1 MRSRIYKLRAY
12 KFLYVQKEEV
22 SGLNFS
28 ELSIKRPVTMIML
41 TLAMIIFGF
50 VSLPRLAIDLMPELN
65 FPVAVVVTSVDG
77 GSPSEVEKLVTKP
90 IENAL
95 GTVSDLDSISSV
107 SIEGASQVILMFNWG
122 TDLDQATLNI
132 REKVDQVRGALPDS
146 AKAPRVLR
154 IDPNSQ
160 PIIQFAVTGD
170 QDINRLKEL
179 TEDLIQSRLERI
191 DGVAAASISGGQ
203 NRVVNIVVD
212 PAKLAAYGLSLDQ
225 LQQALSTSNLSGSAG
240 AVREGDEK
248 LNIRVQGEFANVDQ
262 IALTPINVG
271 GNSIRLSDVAEVQDT
286 REEITQLS
294 YVNGKP
300 SLGISITKASGGNTI
315 EVADGVKKELEKI
328 KKDLPD
334 NMQITTTLDTS
345 TYIKDSIYTTA
356 EHALLGGLVGVI
368 LLFFFLGSLQS
379 MLIAIIVL
387 PVSIIAT
394 FLLMYMTGQTIN
406 LISLSGLTLGLG
418 SLIDFAVVML
428 ENIFRQREQGKGMM
442 EAALVGSKEVGTA
455 VMASALAQ
463 ICVFLPI
470 ALTEGIASE
479 LFGPLALT
487 VVYSHIAALVFSIL
501 LVPMLSSRIL
511 KKVPNHANHEN
522 YRGINP
528 VTWFNIGFSKVEKG
542 YHRLLKW
549 ALGHRKTVMG
559 SAIIMMIGSLM
570 LIPMIGAE
578 FIPSMDQGQI
588 SVSIKM
594 PNGTVLAE
602 TEKVAKQVEDIVNTV
617 PEKDIISTSIGS
629 NGSPIASTLSSNQA
643 NITLMLVDVTKRTR
657 SSDDIVMDLQKQL
670 KPIAGPEIKVS
681 AAQGMSTG
689 SPIEMTVRGDDLDV
703 LKDISSIVKGEVESV
718 PGTSN
723 VTTSMEE
730 SRQEFEVK
738 VNAEKAGLYGL
749 STGQILSSV
758 RTSFQGQTVTKYRT
772 GDDEI
777 DIKLKLPENYQEDI
791 NYLNNLRISA
801 PGGAQIALSSVASIS
816 RVDVPLTI
824 NRSNLTREVKVT
836 SDLAGRDLNSVFN
849 DIQAKINKL
858 NLPDGYKVEFGGQ
871 SEDMAESFGSLGLAI
886 ILSVVLLYMV
896 MAAQFESLY
905 SPFIIMFSVPPT
917 ITGVLLGL
925 LVTGTTISVS
935 VFIGYILLIG
945 LVVNNAIV
953 LIDYVNQ
960 LRAKGWELHDAI
972 LHAGPIRLR
981 PILMTTLT
989 TILAIGPLAFSG
1001 GSGTETQAPM
1011 AVTVI
1016 FGLSFATLITL
1027 VLVPVVASWF
1037 DDMGKKSRMRKQKR
1051 KEKKAEKKA
1060 KKIAP
1065 ALES

>member
-1 MRSRIYKLRAY
+1 MNL
-12 KFLYVQKEEV
+12 
-22 SGLNFS
+22 S

-41 TLAMIIFGF
+41 TVAMLIFGF

-122 TDLDQATLNI
+122 TDLDQATLDM

-146 AKAPRVLR
+146 AHAPRVLR

-170 QDINRLKEL
+170 ADVNKLKDMA
-179 TEDLIQSRLERI
+179 EDLIQSRLERI
-191 DGVAAASISGGQ
+191 DGVASAAINGGQ
-203 NRVVNIVVD
+203 DRVIDVIVD
-212 PAKLAAYGLSLDQ
+212 PAKLSAYGLTLDQ
-225 LQQALSTSNLSGSAG
+225 IQQSLGSSNLSGSAG
-240 AVREGDEK
+240 AVREGDGK
-248 LNIRVQGEFANVDQ
+248 LNIRVQGEFANVEQ
-262 IALTPINVG
+262 IALTPISVG
-271 GNSIRLSDVAEVQDT
+271 SGGSIRLSDIAQVNDT
-286 REEITQLS
+286 TEDVTQLS

-315 EVADGVKKELEKI
+315 EVADAVIKEMEQI
-328 KKDLPD
+328 KKDLPE
-334 NMQITTTLDTS
+334 NIQVTTTMDTS

-356 EHALLGGLVGVI
+356 EHALLGGLVGII
-368 LLFFFLGSLQS
+368 LLFFFLGSFQS
-379 MLIAIIVL
+379 MIIAIIVL
-387 PVSIIAT
+387 PVSIVAT

-428 ENIFRQREQGKGMM
+428 ENIFRQREKGKGMM

-470 ALTEGIASE
+470 ALTEGIAAE

-487 VVYSHIAALVFSIL
+487 VVFSHIAALVFSIL

-511 KKVPNHANHEN
+511 KKVPEHTERKN
-522 YRGINP
+522 YKGINP
-528 VTWFNIGFSKVEKG
+528 VIWFNIGFHKVEKA
-542 YHRLLKW
+542 YAKLLGW
-549 ALGHRKTVMG
+549 ALGRRKTVIAA
-559 SAIIMMIGSLM
+559 AIIMMVGSLA
-570 LIPMIGAE
+570 LTPMIGAE
-578 FIPSMDQGQI
+578 FIPSMDQGQV

-594 PNGTVLAE
+594 PSGTVLAE
-602 TEKVAKQVEDIVNTV
+602 TEKVTKQVEEIVNQV
-617 PEKDIISTSIGS
+617 PEKDIVGVSIGS
-629 NGSPIASTLSSNQA
+629 NGSPLASTLSSNQA
-643 NITLMLVDVTKRTR
+643 TISLKLVDVTKRQR
-657 SSDDIVMDLQKQL
+657 SSDDIVIDLTKKL
-670 KPIAGPEIKVS
+670 KSIAGPEITVS
-681 AAQGMSTG
+681 AAEGMSTG
-689 SPIEMTVRGDDLDV
+689 SPIELTVRGDDLEV
-703 LKDISSIVKGEVESV
+703 LKDISGIVKGEVESV
-718 PGTSN
+718 QGTNN
-723 VTTSMEE
+723 VTTSLEE

-738 VNAEKAGLYGL
+738 VDAEKASLYGL
-749 STGQILSSV
+749 TTGQILSTV

-777 DIKLKLPENYQEDI
+777 DVKLQLPENYQEDI

-801 PGGAQIALSSVASIS
+801 PGGAQVALSSVATIS
-816 RVDVPLTI
+816 KVDVPLTI
-824 NRSNLTREVKVT
+824 NRSNMTREVKVT
-836 SDLAGRDLNSVFN
+836 ADLAGRDLNAVSK
-849 DIQAKINKL
+849 DIQAKVDKL
-858 NLPDGYKVEFGGQ
+858 NLPDGYKLEFGGQ
-871 SEDMAESFGSLGLAI
+871 SQDMAESFGSLALAI
-886 ILSVVLLYMV
+886 VLSVVLLYMV

-917 ITGVLLGL
+917 VTGVLLGL
-925 LVTGTTISVS
+925 LVTGTSISVS
-935 VFIGYILLIG
+935 VLIGYILLIG

-953 LIDYVNQ
+953 LIDYINQ
-960 LRAKGWELHDAI
+960 LRAQGWELRDAI

-989 TILAIGPLAFSG
+989 TILAIGPLAFAG

-1011 AVTVI
+1011 AITVI
-1016 FGLSFATLITL
+1016 FGLSFSTLITL
-1027 VLVPVVASWF
+1027 VLVPVVTSWF
-1037 DDMGKKSRMRKQKR
+1037 DDRGKKRREKR
-1051 KEKKAEKKA
+1051 ALKKA
-1060 KKIAP
+1060 KKEAKKNAKNAP
-1065 ALES
+1065 ALEV

>member
-1 MRSRIYKLRAY
+1 MNL
-12 KFLYVQKEEV
+12 
-22 SGLNFS
+22 S

-41 TLAMIIFGF
+41 TVAMLIFGF
-50 VSLPRLAIDLMPELN
+50 VSLPRLAIDLMPDLN

-107 SIEGASQVILMFNWG
+107 SVEGASQVILLFNWG
-122 TDLDQATLNI
+122 TDLDQATLDM

-146 AKAPRVLR
+146 AHAPRVLR

-170 QDINRLKEL
+170 QDVNKLKSMA
-179 TEDLIQSRLERI
+179 EDLIQSRLERI
-191 DGVAAASISGGQ
+191 DGVASASISGGQ
-203 NRVVNIVVD
+203 DRIIDVVVD
-212 PAKLAAYGLSLDQ
+212 PAKLAAYGLTLEQIQQSL
-225 LQQALSTSNLSGSAG
+225 SSSNLSGSAG
-240 AVREGDEK
+240 AVREGDGK
-248 LNIRVQGEFANVDQ
+248 LNIRVQGEFANVEQ
-262 IALTPINVG
+262 IALTPISLGLG
-271 GNSIRLSDVAEVQDT
+271 GSLRLSDIAQVKDTTEEVS
-286 REEITQLS
+286 QLS

-315 EVADGVKKELEKI
+315 EVADEVKKEMEKI

-334 NMQITTTLDTS
+334 NIQVTTTLDTS

-356 EHALLGGLVGVI
+356 EHALLGGLVGII
-368 LLFFFLGSLQS
+368 LLFFFLGSFQS
-379 MLIAIIVL
+379 MIIAIIVL
-387 PVSIIAT
+387 PVSIVAT

-428 ENIFRQREQGKGMM
+428 ENIFRQREKGKGMM
-442 EAALVGSKEVGTA
+442 EAALIGSKEVGTA

-487 VVYSHIAALVFSIL
+487 VVFSHIAALVFSLL

-511 KKVPNHANHEN
+511 KKVPDHGNRKD
-522 YRGINP
+522 YKGWNP
-528 VTWFNIGFSKVEKG
+528 VIWFNIGFHKVEKA
-542 YHRLLKW
+542 YAKLLGW
-549 ALGHRKTVMG
+549 SLGHRKTVMI
-559 SAIIMMIGSLM
+559 SAVVMMVGSLA
-570 LIPMIGAE
+570 LTPLIGAE
-578 FIPSMDQGQI
+578 FIPSMDQGQV

-602 TEKVAKQVEDIVNTV
+602 TEKVTKQVEDIVNQV
-617 PEKDIISTSIGS
+617 PEKDIVATSIGS
-629 NGSPIASTLSSNQA
+629 NGSPLASTLSSNQA
-643 NITLMLVDVTKRTR
+643 TITLMLVDVTERQR
-657 SSDDIVMDLQKQL
+657 SSDDVVMDLTEKL
-670 KPIAGPEIKVS
+670 KSIAGPEIKVS

-689 SPIEMTVRGDDLDV
+689 SPVELTVRGDDLDV
-703 LKDISSIVKGEVESV
+703 LKDISGIIKGEVENV
-718 PGTSN
+718 PGTNN
-723 VTTSMEE
+723 VTTSLEE

-738 VNAEKAGLYGL
+738 VDAEKASLYGL
-749 STGQILSSV
+749 TTGQILSSV

-777 DIKLKLPENYQEDI
+777 DIKLQLPENYQEDI

-801 PGGAQIALSSVASIS
+801 QGGAQVALSSVASIS
-816 RVDVPLTI
+816 KVDVPLTI
-824 NRSNLTREVKVT
+824 NRSNLTREVKIT
-836 SDLAGRDLNSVFN
+836 SDLAGRDLNSVSK
-849 DIQAKINKL
+849 DIQAKVDKL
-858 NLPDGYKVEFGGQ
+858 NLPDGYKLEFGGQ
-871 SEDMAESFGSLGLAI
+871 SQDMAESFGSLALAI
-886 ILSVVLLYMV
+886 VLSVVLLYMV

-917 ITGVLLGL
+917 VTGVLLGL
-925 LVTGTTISVS
+925 LVTGTPISVS
-935 VFIGYILLIG
+935 VLIGYILLIG

-960 LRAKGWELHDAI
+960 LRAQGWELRDAI

-1027 VLVPVVASWF
+1027 VLVPVVTSWF
-1037 DDMGKKSRMRKQKR
+1037 DDMGKKRRDRKAKR
-1051 KEKKAEKKA
+1051 KA
-1060 KKIAP
+1060 KKEAKKNAKNAP
-1065 ALES
+1065 ALEV

>member
-1 MRSRIYKLRAY
+1 MNL
-12 KFLYVQKEEV
+12 
-22 SGLNFS
+22 S

-41 TLAMIIFGF
+41 TVAMLIFGF
-50 VSLPRLAIDLMPELN
+50 VSLPRLAIDLMPDLN

-107 SIEGASQVILMFNWG
+107 SVEGASQVILLFNWG
-122 TDLDQATLNI
+122 TNLDQATLDM

-146 AKAPRVLR
+146 AHAPRVLR

-160 PIIQFAVTGD
+160 PILQFAVTGD
-170 QDINRLKEL
+170 QDVNKLKEMA
-179 TEDLIQSRLERI
+179 EDLIQSRLERI
-191 DGVAAASISGGQ
+191 DGVASASLSGGQ
-203 NRVVNIVVD
+203 DRIIDVIVD
-212 PAKLAAYGLSLDQ
+212 PAKLSAYGLTLDQ
-225 LQQALSTSNLSGSAG
+225 IQQALSSSNLSGSAG
-240 AVREGDEK
+240 SVREGDGK
-248 LNIRVQGEFANVDQ
+248 LNIRVQGEFANVEQ
-262 IALTPINVG
+262 IALTPVSVG
-271 GNSIRLSDVAEVQDT
+271 GGGSLRLSDIAQVNDTTEEV
-286 REEITQLS
+286 TQLS

-300 SLGISITKASGGNTI
+300 SLGIAITKASGGNTI
-315 EVADGVKKELEKI
+315 EVADEVKKEMEQI
-328 KKDLPD
+328 KADLPA
-334 NMQITTTLDTS
+334 NIQVTTTLDTS

-356 EHALLGGLVGVI
+356 EHALLGGLVGII
-368 LLFFFLGSLQS
+368 LLFFFLGSFQS
-379 MLIAIIVL
+379 MIIAIIVL
-387 PVSIIAT
+387 PVSIVAT
-394 FLLMYMTGQTIN
+394 FLLMYLTGQTIN

-428 ENIFRQREQGKGMM
+428 ENIFRQREKGKGMM

-470 ALTEGIASE
+470 ALTEGITSE

-487 VVYSHIAALVFSIL
+487 VVFSHIAALVFSLL

-511 KKVPNHANHEN
+511 KKVPDHGNRKD
-522 YRGINP
+522 YKGINP
-528 VTWFNIGFSKVEKG
+528 VIWFNIGFHKVEKG
-542 YHRLLKW
+542 YHKLLDW
-549 ALGHRKTVMG
+549 ALGHRKTV
-559 SAIIMMIGSLM
+559 IIAAVVMMVGSLA
-570 LIPMIGAE
+570 LTPMIGAE
-578 FIPSMDQGQI
+578 FIPSMDRGQI

-602 TEKVAKQVEDIVNTV
+602 TEKVAKQVEDIVIQV
-617 PEKDIISTSIGS
+617 PEKDIVATSIGS
-629 NGSPIASTLSSNQA
+629 NGSPIATTLSSNQA
-643 NITLMLVDVTKRTR
+643 TITLMLVDVLERQR
-657 SSDDIVMDLQKQL
+657 SSDDVVIDLQQKL
-670 KPIAGPEIKVS
+670 KSIPGPEITVS
-681 AAQGMSTG
+681 AVQGITTG
-689 SPIEMTVRGDDLDV
+689 SPIELTVRGDELDV
-703 LKDISSIVKGEVESV
+703 LKDISGIIKGEVESV

-738 VNAEKAGLYGL
+738 IDTEKASLYGL
-749 STGQILSSV
+749 TTGQILSSV
-758 RTSFQGQTVTKYRT
+758 RTSFLGQTVTKYRT

-777 DIKLKLPENYQEDI
+777 DIKLQLPENYQEDI

-801 PGGAQIALSSVASIS
+801 PGGAQVAISSVATIS
-816 RVDVPLTI
+816 KVEVPLTI
-824 NRSNLTREVKVT
+824 NRSNMTHEVKIT
-836 SDLAGRDLNSVFN
+836 SDLAGRDLNSVSK
-849 DIQAKINKL
+849 DIQAKIDKL
-858 NLPDGYKVEFGGQ
+858 YLPDGYKLEFGGQ
-871 SEDMAESFGSLGLAI
+871 TQDMAESFGSLALAI

-905 SPFIIMFSVPPT
+905 TPFIIMFSVPPT
-917 ITGVLLGL
+917 VTGVLLGL
-925 LVTGTTISVS
+925 LATGTPISVS

-953 LIDYVNQ
+953 LIDYINQ
-960 LRAKGWELHDAI
+960 LRAQGWELRDAI

-989 TILAIGPLAFSG
+989 TILAIGPLAFAG

-1011 AVTVI
+1011 AITVI

-1027 VLVPVVASWF
+1027 VLVPVVTSWF
-1037 DDMGKKSRMRKQKR
+1037 DDMGKKRREKRALRKAK
-1051 KEKKAEKKA
+1051 KEVKKKA
-1060 KKIAP
+1060 KNAP
-1065 ALES
+1065 ALEV

>member
-1 MRSRIYKLRAY
+1 MNL
-12 KFLYVQKEEV
+12 
-22 SGLNFS
+22 S

-41 TLAMIIFGF
+41 TVAMLIFGF
-50 VSLPRLAIDLMPELN
+50 VSLPRLAIDLMPDLN

-107 SIEGASQVILMFNWG
+107 SVEGASQVILMFNWG
-122 TDLDQATLNI
+122 TDLDQATLDM

-146 AKAPRVLR
+146 AHAPRVLR

-170 QDINRLKEL
+170 QDVNKLKSMA
-179 TEDLIQSRLERI
+179 EDLIQSRLERI
-191 DGVAAASISGGQ
+191 DGVASASISGGQ
-203 NRVVNIVVD
+203 DRIIDVVVD
-212 PAKLAAYGLSLDQ
+212 PAKLAAYGLTLDQ
-225 LQQALSTSNLSGSAG
+225 IQQSLSSSNLSGSAG
-240 AVREGDEK
+240 AVREGDGK
-248 LNIRVQGEFANVDQ
+248 LNIRVQGEFANVEQ
-262 IALTPINVG
+262 IALTPISLGLG
-271 GNSIRLSDVAEVQDT
+271 GSLRLSDIAQVKDTTEEVS
-286 REEITQLS
+286 QLS

-300 SLGISITKASGGNTI
+300 SLGISITKGSGGNTI
-315 EVADGVKKELEKI
+315 EVADEVKKEMEKI

-334 NMQITTTLDTS
+334 NIQITTTLDTS

-356 EHALLGGLVGVI
+356 EHALLGGLVGII
-368 LLFFFLGSLQS
+368 LLFFFLGSFQS
-379 MLIAIIVL
+379 MIIAIIVL
-387 PVSIIAT
+387 PVSIVAT

-428 ENIFRQREQGKGMM
+428 ENIFRQREKGKGMM
-442 EAALVGSKEVGTA
+442 EAALIGSKEVGTA

-487 VVYSHIAALVFSIL
+487 VVFSHIAALVFSLL

-511 KKVPNHANHEN
+511 KKVPEHGNRKD
-522 YRGINP
+522 YKGWNP
-528 VTWFNIGFSKVEKG
+528 VIWFNIGFHKVEKA
-542 YHRLLKW
+542 YAKLLGW
-549 ALGHRKTVMG
+549 SLGHRKTVMI
-559 SAIIMMIGSLM
+559 SAVVMMVGSLA
-570 LIPMIGAE
+570 LTPLIGAE
-578 FIPSMDQGQI
+578 FIPSMDQGQV

-602 TEKVAKQVEDIVNTV
+602 TEKVTKQVEDIVNQV
-617 PEKDIISTSIGS
+617 PEKDIVATSIGS
-629 NGSPIASTLSSNQA
+629 NGSPLASTLSSNQA
-643 NITLMLVDVTKRTR
+643 TITLMLVDVTERQR
-657 SSDDIVMDLQKQL
+657 SSDDVVMDLTEKL
-670 KPIAGPEIKVS
+670 KSIAGPEIKVS

-689 SPIEMTVRGDDLDV
+689 SPVELTVRGDDLDV
-703 LKDISSIVKGEVESV
+703 LKDISGIIKGEVESV
-718 PGTSN
+718 PGTNN
-723 VTTSMEE
+723 VTTSLEE

-738 VNAEKAGLYGL
+738 VDAEKASLYGL
-749 STGQILSSV
+749 TTGQILSSV

-777 DIKLKLPENYQEDI
+777 DIKLQLPKNYQEDI

-801 PGGAQIALSSVASIS
+801 QGGAQVALSSVASIS
-816 RVDVPLTI
+816 KVDVPLTI
-824 NRSNLTREVKVT
+824 NRSNMTREVKIT
-836 SDLAGRDLNSVFN
+836 SDLAGRDLNSVSK
-849 DIQAKINKL
+849 DIQAKVDKL
-858 NLPDGYKVEFGGQ
+858 NLPDGYKLEFGGQ
-871 SEDMAESFGSLGLAI
+871 SQDMAESFGSLALAI
-886 ILSVVLLYMV
+886 VLSVVLLYMV

-917 ITGVLLGL
+917 VTGVLLGL
-925 LVTGTTISVS
+925 LVTGTPISVS
-935 VFIGYILLIG
+935 VLIGYILLIG

-960 LRAKGWELHDAI
+960 LRAQGWELRDAI

-1027 VLVPVVASWF
+1027 VLVPVVTSWF
-1037 DDMGKKSRMRKQKR
+1037 DDMGKKRRDRKAKR
-1051 KEKKAEKKA
+1051 KA
-1060 KKIAP
+1060 KKEAKKNAKNAP
-1065 ALES
+1065 ALEV

>member
-1 MRSRIYKLRAY
+1 
-12 KFLYVQKEEV
+12 
-22 SGLNFS
+22 
-28 ELSIKRPVTMIML
+28 MIML
-41 TLAMIIFGF
+41 TVAMLIFGF
-50 VSLPRLAIDLMPELN
+50 VSLPRLAIDLMPDLN

-107 SIEGASQVILMFNWG
+107 SVEGASQVILMFNWG
-122 TDLDQATLNI
+122 TDLDQATLDM

-146 AKAPRVLR
+146 AHAPRVLR

-170 QDINRLKEL
+170 QDVNKLKSMA
-179 TEDLIQSRLERI
+179 EDLIQSRLERI
-191 DGVAAASISGGQ
+191 DGVASASISGGQ
-203 NRVVNIVVD
+203 DRIIDVVVD
-212 PAKLAAYGLSLDQ
+212 PAKLAAYGLTLDQ
-225 LQQALSTSNLSGSAG
+225 IQQSLSSSNLSGSAG
-240 AVREGDEK
+240 AVREGDGK
-248 LNIRVQGEFANVDQ
+248 LNIRVQGEFANVEQ
-262 IALTPINVG
+262 IALTPISLGLG
-271 GNSIRLSDVAEVQDT
+271 GSLRLSDIAQVKDTTEEVS
-286 REEITQLS
+286 QLS

-300 SLGISITKASGGNTI
+300 SLGISITKGSGGNTI
-315 EVADGVKKELEKI
+315 EVADEVKKEMEKI

-334 NMQITTTLDTS
+334 NIQITTTLDTS

-356 EHALLGGLVGVI
+356 EHALLGGLVGII
-368 LLFFFLGSLQS
+368 LLFFFLGSFQS
-379 MLIAIIVL
+379 MIIAIIVL
-387 PVSIIAT
+387 PVSIVAT

-428 ENIFRQREQGKGMM
+428 ENIFRQREKGKGMM
-442 EAALVGSKEVGTA
+442 EAALIGSKEVGTA

-487 VVYSHIAALVFSIL
+487 VVFSHIAALVFSLL

-511 KKVPNHANHEN
+511 KKVPEHGNRKD
-522 YRGINP
+522 YKGWNP
-528 VTWFNIGFSKVEKG
+528 VIWFNIGFHKVEKA
-542 YHRLLKW
+542 YAKLLGW
-549 ALGHRKTVMG
+549 SLGHRKTVMI
-559 SAIIMMIGSLM
+559 SAVVMMVGSLA
-570 LIPMIGAE
+570 LTPLIGAE
-578 FIPSMDQGQI
+578 FIPSMDQGQV

-602 TEKVAKQVEDIVNTV
+602 TEKVTKQVEDIVNQV
-617 PEKDIISTSIGS
+617 PEKDIVATSIGS
-629 NGSPIASTLSSNQA
+629 NGSPLASTLSSNQA
-643 NITLMLVDVTKRTR
+643 TITLMLVDVTERQR
-657 SSDDIVMDLQKQL
+657 SSDDVVMDLTEKL
-670 KPIAGPEIKVS
+670 KSIAGPEIKVS

-689 SPIEMTVRGDDLDV
+689 SPVELTVRGDDLDV
-703 LKDISSIVKGEVESV
+703 LKDISGIIKGEVESV
-718 PGTSN
+718 PGTNN
-723 VTTSMEE
+723 VTTSLEE

-738 VNAEKAGLYGL
+738 VDAEKASLYGL
-749 STGQILSSV
+749 TTGQILSSV

-777 DIKLKLPENYQEDI
+777 DIKLQLPKNYQEDI

-801 PGGAQIALSSVASIS
+801 QGGAQVALSSVASIS
-816 RVDVPLTI
+816 KVDVPLTI
-824 NRSNLTREVKVT
+824 NRSNMTREVKIT
-836 SDLAGRDLNSVFN
+836 SDLAGRDLNSVSK
-849 DIQAKINKL
+849 DIQAKVDKL
-858 NLPDGYKVEFGGQ
+858 NLPDGYKLEFGGQ
-871 SEDMAESFGSLGLAI
+871 SQDMAESFGSLALAI
-886 ILSVVLLYMV
+886 VLSVVLLYMV

-917 ITGVLLGL
+917 VTGVLLGL
-925 LVTGTTISVS
+925 LVTGTPISVS
-935 VFIGYILLIG
+935 VLIGYILLIG

-960 LRAKGWELHDAI
+960 LRAQGWELRDAI

-1027 VLVPVVASWF
+1027 VLVPVVTSWF
-1037 DDMGKKSRMRKQKR
+1037 DDMGKKRRDRKAKR
-1051 KEKKAEKKA
+1051 KA
-1060 KKIAP
+1060 KKEAKKNAKNAP
-1065 ALES
+1065 ALEV

>member
-1 MRSRIYKLRAY
+1 
-12 KFLYVQKEEV
+12 
-22 SGLNFS
+22 LNLS

-41 TLAMIIFGF
+41 TVAMLIFGF
-50 VSLPRLAIDLMPELN
+50 VSLPRLAIDLMPDLN

-107 SIEGASQVILMFNWG
+107 SVEGASQVILLFNWG
-122 TDLDQATLNI
+122 TNLDQATLDM

-146 AKAPRVLR
+146 AHAPRVLR

-160 PIIQFAVTGD
+160 PILQFAVTGD
-170 QDINRLKEL
+170 QDVNKLKEMA
-179 TEDLIQSRLERI
+179 EDLIQSRLERI
-191 DGVAAASISGGQ
+191 DGVASASLSGGQ
-203 NRVVNIVVD
+203 DRIIDVIVD
-212 PAKLAAYGLSLDQ
+212 PAKLSAYGLTLDQ
-225 LQQALSTSNLSGSAG
+225 IQQALSSSNLSGSAG
-240 AVREGDEK
+240 SVREGDGK
-248 LNIRVQGEFANVDQ
+248 LNIRVQGEFANVEQ
-262 IALTPINVG
+262 IALTPVSVG
-271 GNSIRLSDVAEVQDT
+271 GGGSLRLSDIAQVNDTTEEV
-286 REEITQLS
+286 TQLS

-300 SLGISITKASGGNTI
+300 SLGIAITKASGGNTI
-315 EVADGVKKELEKI
+315 EVADEVKKEMEQI
-328 KKDLPD
+328 KADLPA
-334 NMQITTTLDTS
+334 NIQVTTTLDTS

-356 EHALLGGLVGVI
+356 EHALLGGLVGII
-368 LLFFFLGSLQS
+368 LLFFFLGSFQS
-379 MLIAIIVL
+379 MIIAIIVL
-387 PVSIIAT
+387 PVSIVAT
-394 FLLMYMTGQTIN
+394 FLLMYLTGQTIN

-428 ENIFRQREQGKGMM
+428 ENIFRQREKGKGMM

-470 ALTEGIASE
+470 ALTEGITSE

-487 VVYSHIAALVFSIL
+487 VVFSHIAALVFSLL

-511 KKVPNHANHEN
+511 KKVPDHGNRKD
-522 YRGINP
+522 YKGINP
-528 VTWFNIGFSKVEKG
+528 VIWFNIGFHKVEKG
-542 YHRLLKW
+542 YHKLLDW
-549 ALGHRKTVMG
+549 ALGHRKTV
-559 SAIIMMIGSLM
+559 IIAAVVMMVGSLA
-570 LIPMIGAE
+570 LTPMIGAE
-578 FIPSMDQGQI
+578 FIPSMDRGQI

-602 TEKVAKQVEDIVNTV
+602 TEKVAKQVEDIVIQV
-617 PEKDIISTSIGS
+617 PEKDIVATSIGS
-629 NGSPIASTLSSNQA
+629 NGSPIATTLSSNQA
-643 NITLMLVDVTKRTR
+643 TITLMLVDVLERQR
-657 SSDDIVMDLQKQL
+657 SSDDVVIDLQQKL
-670 KPIAGPEIKVS
+670 KSIPGPEITVS
-681 AAQGMSTG
+681 AVQGITTG
-689 SPIEMTVRGDDLDV
+689 SPIELTVRGDELDV
-703 LKDISSIVKGEVESV
+703 LKDISGIIKGEVESV

-738 VNAEKAGLYGL
+738 IDTEKASLYGL
-749 STGQILSSV
+749 TTGQILSSV
-758 RTSFQGQTVTKYRT
+758 RTSFLGQTVTKYRT

-777 DIKLKLPENYQEDI
+777 DIKLQLPENYQEDI

-801 PGGAQIALSSVASIS
+801 PGGAQVAISSVATIS
-816 RVDVPLTI
+816 KVEVPLTI
-824 NRSNLTREVKVT
+824 NRSNMTHEVKIT
-836 SDLAGRDLNSVFN
+836 SDLAGRDLNSVSK
-849 DIQAKINKL
+849 DIQAKIDKL
-858 NLPDGYKVEFGGQ
+858 YLPDGYKLEFGGQ
-871 SEDMAESFGSLGLAI
+871 TQDMAESFGSLALAI

-905 SPFIIMFSVPPT
+905 TPFIIMFSVPPT
-917 ITGVLLGL
+917 VTGVLLGL
-925 LVTGTTISVS
+925 LATGTPISVS

-953 LIDYVNQ
+953 LIDYINQ
-960 LRAKGWELHDAI
+960 LRAQGWELRDAI

-989 TILAIGPLAFSG
+989 TILAIGPLAFAG

-1011 AVTVI
+1011 AITVI

-1027 VLVPVVASWF
+1027 VLVPVVTSWF
-1037 DDMGKKSRMRKQKR
+1037 DDMGKKRREKRALRKAK
-1051 KEKKAEKKA
+1051 KEVKKKA
-1060 KKIAP
+1060 KNAP
-1065 ALES
+1065 ALEV

>member
-1 MRSRIYKLRAY
+1 M
-12 KFLYVQKEEV
+12 
-22 SGLNFS
+22 NFS

-41 TLAMIIFGF
+41 TVAMLIFGF

-77 GSPSEVEKLVTKP
+77 GSPAEVEKLVTKP

-95 GTVSDLDSISSV
+95 GTVSNLDSIQSV
-107 SIEGASQVILMFNWG
+107 SVEGASQVILMFNWG
-122 TDLDQATLNI
+122 TDLDQATLDM
-132 REKVDQVRGALPDS
+132 REKVDQIRGVLPDS
-146 AKAPRVLR
+146 ANAPRVLR

-160 PIIQFAVTGD
+160 PIITFAVTGEE
-170 QDINRLKEL
+170 DINKLKDMA
-179 TEDLIQSRLERI
+179 EDLIQSRLERI
-191 DGVAAASISGGQ
+191 DGVASAAISGGQ
-203 NRVVNIVVD
+203 DRVVNVTVD
-212 PAKLAAYGLSLDQ
+212 PAKISAYGLTLDQ
-225 LQQALSTSNLSGSAG
+225 IQQSLGSSNLSGSAG
-240 AVREGDEK
+240 SVREGDGK
-248 LNIRVQGEFANVDQ
+248 LNIRVQGEFTSVDQ
-262 IALTPINVG
+262 IALTPISL
-271 GNSIRLSDVAEVQDT
+271 GNGSSIRLSDIAEVKDT
-286 REEITQLS
+286 VEEISQLS

-315 EVADGVKKELEKI
+315 EVADGVMKEMEAL
-328 KKDLPD
+328 KKDLPA
-334 NMQITTTLDTS
+334 NIQVTTTLDTS
-345 TYIKDSIYTTA
+345 KYIKDSIYTTA
-356 EHALLGGLVGVI
+356 EHALLGGLVGIV

-387 PVSIIAT
+387 PVSIVAT

-428 ENIFRQREQGKGMM
+428 ENIFRQREKGKGMM
-442 EAALVGSKEVGTA
+442 EAALIGSKEVGTA

-487 VVYSHIAALVFSIL
+487 VVFSHIAALVFSIL

-511 KKVPNHANHEN
+511 KKVPDHGNRKD

-528 VTWFNIGFSKVEKG
+528 VIWFNIGFHKVEKG
-542 YHRLLKW
+542 YQGLLRW
-549 ALGHRKTVMG
+549 ALGRRKTVMVT
-559 SAIIMMIGSLM
+559 ATVMMIASLA
-570 LIPMIGAE
+570 LTPMIGAE
-578 FIPSMDQGQI
+578 FIPSMDQGQV

-602 TEKVAKQVEDIVNTV
+602 TEKVAKQVEEIVNQV
-617 PEKDIISTSIGS
+617 PEKDIVSTSIGS
-629 NGSPIASTLSSNQA
+629 NGSPLASTLSSNQA
-643 NITLMLVDVTKRTR
+643 TITLILVDVTERQR
-657 SSDDIVMDLQKQL
+657 SSDDIVLDLTEKV
-670 KPIAGPEIKVS
+670 KSIPGPEIKVS

-689 SPIEMTVRGDDLDV
+689 SPLQITVRGDDLNV
-703 LKDISSIVKGEVESV
+703 LKDISAIVKGEVESV
-718 PGTSN
+718 KGTNN
-723 VTTSMEE
+723 VTTSLEE

-738 VNAEKAGLYGL
+738 VNAEKASLYGL
-749 STGQILSSV
+749 TTGQVLSSV

-777 DIKLKLPENYQEDI
+777 DINLKLPENYQEDI

-801 PGGAQIALSSVASIS
+801 PGGAQIALSSVATVSK
-816 RVDVPLTI
+816 VDVPLSI
-824 NRSNLTREVKVT
+824 NRSNLTREVSIT
-836 SDLAGRDLNSVFN
+836 SDLAGRDLNSVSTEVR
-849 DIQAKINKL
+849 AKLDKL
-858 NLPDGYKVEFGGQ
+858 TLPDGYKLEFGGQ
-871 SEDMAESFGSLGLAI
+871 SQDMAESFGSLGLAI
-886 ILSVVLLYMV
+886 VLSVVLLYMV

-917 ITGVLLGL
+917 VTGVLLGL
-925 LVTGTTISVS
+925 LVTGTPISVS
-935 VFIGYILLIG
+935 VLIGYILLIG

-960 LRAKGWELHDAI
+960 LRAQGWELNDAI
-972 LHAGPIRLR
+972 LHAGPVRLR

-1011 AVTVI
+1011 AITVI

-1037 DDMGKKSRMRKQKR
+1037 DDLGKKFRSKR
-1051 KEKKAEKKA
+1051 NKKKEKKM
-1060 KKIAP
+1060 AP
-1065 ALES
+1065 ALEA

>member
-1 MRSRIYKLRAY
+1 MNL
-12 KFLYVQKEEV
+12 
-22 SGLNFS
+22 S

-41 TLAMIIFGF
+41 TVAMLIFGF
-50 VSLPRLAIDLMPELN
+50 VSLPRLAIDLMPDLN

-107 SIEGASQVILMFNWG
+107 SVEGASQVILLFNWG
-122 TDLDQATLNI
+122 TDLDQATLDM

-146 AKAPRVLR
+146 AHAPRVLR

-170 QDINRLKEL
+170 QDVNKLKSMA
-179 TEDLIQSRLERI
+179 EDLIQSRLERI
-191 DGVAAASISGGQ
+191 DGVASASISGGQ
-203 NRVVNIVVD
+203 DRIIDVVVD
-212 PAKLAAYGLSLDQ
+212 PAKLAAYGLTLEQIQQSL
-225 LQQALSTSNLSGSAG
+225 SSSNLSGSAG
-240 AVREGDEK
+240 AVREGDGK
-248 LNIRVQGEFANVDQ
+248 LNIRVQGEFANVEQ
-262 IALTPINVG
+262 IALTPISLGLG
-271 GNSIRLSDVAEVQDT
+271 GSLRLSDIAQVKDTTEEVS
-286 REEITQLS
+286 QLS

-315 EVADGVKKELEKI
+315 EVADEVKKEMEKI
-328 KKDLPD
+328 KKDLPA
-334 NMQITTTLDTS
+334 NIQVTTTLDTS

-356 EHALLGGLVGVI
+356 EHALLGGLVGII
-368 LLFFFLGSLQS
+368 LLFFFLGSFQS
-379 MLIAIIVL
+379 MIIAIIVL
-387 PVSIIAT
+387 PVSIVAT

-428 ENIFRQREQGKGMM
+428 ENIFRQREKGKGMM
-442 EAALVGSKEVGTA
+442 EAALIGSKEVGTA

-487 VVYSHIAALVFSIL
+487 VVFSHIAALVFSLL

-511 KKVPNHANHEN
+511 KKVPDHGNRKD
-522 YRGINP
+522 YKGWNP
-528 VTWFNIGFSKVEKG
+528 VIWFNIGFHKVEKA
-542 YHRLLKW
+542 YAKLLGW
-549 ALGHRKTVMG
+549 SLGHRKTVMI
-559 SAIIMMIGSLM
+559 SAVVMMVGSLA
-570 LIPMIGAE
+570 LTPLIGAE
-578 FIPSMDQGQI
+578 FIPSMDQGQV

-602 TEKVAKQVEDIVNTV
+602 TEKVTKQVEDIVNQV
-617 PEKDIISTSIGS
+617 PEKDIVATSIGS
-629 NGSPIASTLSSNQA
+629 NGSPLASTLSSNQA
-643 NITLMLVDVTKRTR
+643 TITLMLVDVTERQR
-657 SSDDIVMDLQKQL
+657 SSDDVVMDLTEKL
-670 KPIAGPEIKVS
+670 KSIAGPEIKVS

-689 SPIEMTVRGDDLDV
+689 SPVELTVRGDDLDV
-703 LKDISSIVKGEVESV
+703 LKDISGIIKGEVENV
-718 PGTSN
+718 PGTNN
-723 VTTSMEE
+723 VTTSLEE

-738 VNAEKAGLYGL
+738 VDAEKASLYGL
-749 STGQILSSV
+749 TTGQILSSV

-777 DIKLKLPENYQEDI
+777 DIKLQLPENYQEDI

-801 PGGAQIALSSVASIS
+801 QGGAQVALSSVASIS
-816 RVDVPLTI
+816 KVDVPLTI
-824 NRSNLTREVKVT
+824 NRSNLTREVKIT
-836 SDLAGRDLNSVFN
+836 SDLAGRDLNSVSK
-849 DIQAKINKL
+849 DIQAKVDKL
-858 NLPDGYKVEFGGQ
+858 NLPDGYKLEFGGQ
-871 SEDMAESFGSLGLAI
+871 SQDMAESFGSLALAI
-886 ILSVVLLYMV
+886 VLSVVLLYMV

-917 ITGVLLGL
+917 VTGVLLGL
-925 LVTGTTISVS
+925 LVTGTPISVS
-935 VFIGYILLIG
+935 VLIGYILLIG

-960 LRAKGWELHDAI
+960 LRAQGWELRDAI

-1027 VLVPVVASWF
+1027 VLVPVVTSWF
-1037 DDMGKKSRMRKQKR
+1037 DDMGKKRRDRKAKR
-1051 KEKKAEKKA
+1051 KA
-1060 KKIAP
+1060 KKEAKKNAKNAP
-1065 ALES
+1065 ALEV

>member
-1 MRSRIYKLRAY
+1 MNL
-12 KFLYVQKEEV
+12 
-22 SGLNFS
+22 S

-41 TLAMIIFGF
+41 TVAMLIFGF
-50 VSLPRLAIDLMPELN
+50 VSLPRLAIDLMPDLN

-107 SIEGASQVILMFNWG
+107 SVEGASQVILLFNWG
-122 TDLDQATLNI
+122 TDLDQATLDM

-146 AKAPRVLR
+146 AHAPRVLR

-170 QDINRLKEL
+170 QDVNKLKDMA
-179 TEDLIQSRLERI
+179 EDLIQSRLERI
-191 DGVAAASISGGQ
+191 DGVASASISGGQ
-203 NRVVNIVVD
+203 DRVIDIIVD
-212 PAKLAAYGLSLDQ
+212 PAKLSAYGLTLDQ
-225 LQQALSTSNLSGSAG
+225 IQQSLSSSNLSGSAG
-240 AVREGDEK
+240 AVREGDGK
-248 LNIRVQGEFANVDQ
+248 LNIRVQGEFANVEQ
-262 IALTPINVG
+262 IALTPISVG
-271 GNSIRLSDVAEVQDT
+271 MGGSLRLSDIAQVKDT
-286 REEITQLS
+286 TEEITQLS

-315 EVADGVKKELEKI
+315 EVADEVKKELEKI
-328 KKDLPD
+328 KKDLPA
-334 NMQITTTLDTS
+334 NIQVTTTLDTS

-356 EHALLGGLVGVI
+356 EHALLGGLVGII

-387 PVSIIAT
+387 PVSIVAT

-428 ENIFRQREQGKGMM
+428 ENIFRQREKGKGMM
-442 EAALVGSKEVGTA
+442 EAALIGSKEVGTA

-470 ALTEGIASE
+470 ALTEGIAAE

-487 VVYSHIAALVFSIL
+487 VVFSHIAALVFSIL

-511 KKVPNHANHEN
+511 KKVPDHGNRKD
-522 YRGINP
+522 YKGINP
-528 VTWFNIGFSKVEKG
+528 VIWFNIGFHKVEKA
-542 YHRLLKW
+542 YAKLLGW
-549 ALGHRKTVMG
+549 SLGHRKTVMI
-559 SAIIMMIGSLM
+559 SAVVMMVGSLA
-570 LIPMIGAE
+570 LTPLIGAE
-578 FIPSMDQGQI
+578 FIPSMDQGQV

-602 TEKVAKQVEDIVNTV
+602 TEKVAKQVEDIVNQV
-617 PEKDIISTSIGS
+617 PEKDIVATSIGS
-629 NGSPIASTLSSNQA
+629 NGSPLASTLSSNQA
-643 NITLMLVDVTKRTR
+643 TITLMLVDVTERQR
-657 SSDDIVMDLQKQL
+657 SSDDVVMDLTEKL
-670 KPIAGPEIKVS
+670 KTIAGPEIKVS
-681 AAQGMSTG
+681 AAEGMSTG
-689 SPIEMTVRGDDLDV
+689 SPVELTVRGDDLDV
-703 LKDISSIVKGEVESV
+703 LKDISGIIKGEVESV
-718 PGTSN
+718 PGTNN
-723 VTTSMEE
+723 VTTSLEE

-738 VNAEKAGLYGL
+738 VNAEKASLYGL
-749 STGQILSSV
+749 TTGQVLSSV

-777 DIKLKLPENYQEDI
+777 DIKLQLPENYQEDI

-801 PGGAQIALSSVASIS
+801 SGGAQVALSSVATIS
-816 RVDVPLTI
+816 KVDVPLTI
-824 NRSNLTREVKVT
+824 NRSNLTREVKIT
-836 SDLAGRDLNSVFN
+836 SDLAGRDLNSVSN
-849 DIQAKINKL
+849 DIQAKVDKL
-858 NLPDGYKVEFGGQ
+858 NLPDGYKLEFGGQ
-871 SEDMAESFGSLGLAI
+871 SQDMAESFGSLALAI
-886 ILSVVLLYMV
+886 VLSVVLLYMV

-917 ITGVLLGL
+917 VTGVLLGL
-925 LVTGTTISVS
+925 LVTGTPISVS
-935 VFIGYILLIG
+935 VLIGYILLIG

-960 LRAKGWELHDAI
+960 LRAQGWELRDAI

-1037 DDMGKKSRMRKQKR
+1037 DDMGKKRREKR
-1051 KEKKAEKKA
+1051 AKRKA
-1060 KKIAP
+1060 KKEAKKNAKNAP
-1065 ALES
+1065 ALEV

>member
-1 MRSRIYKLRAY
+1 MNL
-12 KFLYVQKEEV
+12 
-22 SGLNFS
+22 S
-28 ELSIKRPVTMIML
+28 ELSIKRHVTMIML
-41 TLAMIIFGF
+41 TVAMLIFGF
-50 VSLPRLAIDLMPELN
+50 VSLPRLAIDLMPDLN

-77 GSPSEVEKLVTKP
+77 GSPNEVEKLVTKP

-107 SIEGASQVILMFNWG
+107 SVEGASQVILLFNWG
-122 TDLDQATLNI
+122 TDLDQATLDM

-146 AKAPRVLR
+146 AHAPRVLR

-170 QDINRLKEL
+170 QDVNKLKSMA
-179 TEDLIQSRLERI
+179 EDLIQSRLERI
-191 DGVAAASISGGQ
+191 DGVASASISGGQ
-203 NRVVNIVVD
+203 DRIIDVVVD
-212 PAKLAAYGLSLDQ
+212 PAKLAAYGLTLEQIQQSL
-225 LQQALSTSNLSGSAG
+225 SSSNLSGSAG
-240 AVREGDEK
+240 AVREGDGK
-248 LNIRVQGEFANVDQ
+248 LNIRVQGEFANVEQ
-262 IALTPINVG
+262 IALTPISLGLG
-271 GNSIRLSDVAEVQDT
+271 GSLRLSDIAQVKDTTEEVS
-286 REEITQLS
+286 QLS

-315 EVADGVKKELEKI
+315 EVADEVKKEMEKI

-334 NMQITTTLDTS
+334 NIQVTTTLDTS

-356 EHALLGGLVGVI
+356 EHALLGGLVGII
-368 LLFFFLGSLQS
+368 LLFFFLGSFQS
-379 MLIAIIVL
+379 MIIAIIVL
-387 PVSIIAT
+387 PVSIVAT

-428 ENIFRQREQGKGMM
+428 ENIFRQREKGKGMM
-442 EAALVGSKEVGTA
+442 EAALIGSKEVGTA

-487 VVYSHIAALVFSIL
+487 VVFSHIAALVFSLL

-511 KKVPNHANHEN
+511 KKVPDHGNRKD
-522 YRGINP
+522 YKGWNP
-528 VTWFNIGFSKVEKG
+528 VIWFNIGFHKVEKA
-542 YHRLLKW
+542 YAKLLGW
-549 ALGHRKTVMG
+549 SLGHRKTVMI
-559 SAIIMMIGSLM
+559 SAVVMMVGSLA
-570 LIPMIGAE
+570 LTPLIGAE
-578 FIPSMDQGQI
+578 FIPSMDQGQV

-602 TEKVAKQVEDIVNTV
+602 TEKVTKQVEDIVNQV
-617 PEKDIISTSIGS
+617 PEKDIVATSIGS
-629 NGSPIASTLSSNQA
+629 NGSPLASTLSSNQA
-643 NITLMLVDVTKRTR
+643 TITLMLVDVTERQR
-657 SSDDIVMDLQKQL
+657 SSDDVVMDLTEKL
-670 KPIAGPEIKVS
+670 KSIAGPEIKVS

-689 SPIEMTVRGDDLDV
+689 SPVELTVRGDDLDV
-703 LKDISSIVKGEVESV
+703 LKDISGIIKGEVENV
-718 PGTSN
+718 PGTNN
-723 VTTSMEE
+723 VTTSLEE

-738 VNAEKAGLYGL
+738 VDAEKASLYGL
-749 STGQILSSV
+749 TTGQILSSV

-777 DIKLKLPENYQEDI
+777 DIKLQLPENYQEDI

-801 PGGAQIALSSVASIS
+801 QGGAQVALSSVASIS
-816 RVDVPLTI
+816 KVDVPLTI
-824 NRSNLTREVKVT
+824 NRSNLTREVKIT
-836 SDLAGRDLNSVFN
+836 SDLAGRDLNSVSK
-849 DIQAKINKL
+849 DIQAKVDKL
-858 NLPDGYKVEFGGQ
+858 NLPDGYKLEFGGQ
-871 SEDMAESFGSLGLAI
+871 SQDMAESFGSLALAI
-886 ILSVVLLYMV
+886 VLSVVLLYMV

-917 ITGVLLGL
+917 VTGVLLGL
-925 LVTGTTISVS
+925 LVTGTPISVS
-935 VFIGYILLIG
+935 VLIGYILLIG

-960 LRAKGWELHDAI
+960 LRAQGWELRDAI

-1027 VLVPVVASWF
+1027 VLVPVVTSWF
-1037 DDMGKKSRMRKQKR
+1037 DDMGKKRRDRKAKR
-1051 KEKKAEKKA
+1051 KA
-1060 KKIAP
+1060 KKEAKKNAKNAP
-1065 ALES
+1065 ALEV

>member
-1 MRSRIYKLRAY
+1 MNL
-12 KFLYVQKEEV
+12 
-22 SGLNFS
+22 S

-41 TLAMIIFGF
+41 TVAMLIFGF
-50 VSLPRLAIDLMPELN
+50 VSLPRLAIDLMPDLN

-107 SIEGASQVILMFNWG
+107 SVEGASQVILMFNWG
-122 TDLDQATLNI
+122 TDLDQATLDM

-146 AKAPRVLR
+146 AHAPRVLR

-170 QDINRLKEL
+170 QDVNQLKKMA
-179 TEDLIQSRLERI
+179 EDLIQSRLERI
-191 DGVAAASISGGQ
+191 DGVASASISGGQ
-203 NRVVNIVVD
+203 DRIIDVIVD
-212 PAKLAAYGLSLDQ
+212 PAKLSAYGLTLDQ
-225 LQQALSTSNLSGSAG
+225 IQQALSSSNLSGSAG
-240 AVREGDEK
+240 AVREGDGK
-248 LNIRVQGEFANVDQ
+248 LNIRVQGEYANVEQ
-262 IALTPINVG
+262 IALAPISL
-271 GNSIRLSDVAEVQDT
+271 GNGSSLRLSDIAQVKDTTEEV
-286 REEITQLS
+286 TQLS

-300 SLGISITKASGGNTI
+300 SLGISITKGSGGNTI
-315 EVADGVKKELEKI
+315 EVADEVKKEMEKI
-328 KKDLPD
+328 KKDLPA
-334 NMQITTTLDTS
+334 NIQVTTTLDTS

-356 EHALLGGLVGVI
+356 EHALLGGLVGIV
-368 LLFFFLGSLQS
+368 LLFFFLGSIQS
-379 MLIAIIVL
+379 MIIAIIVL
-387 PVSIIAT
+387 PVSIVAT

-428 ENIFRQREQGKGMM
+428 ENIFRQREQGKSMM
-442 EAALVGSKEVGTA
+442 QAALDGSKEVGTA

-470 ALTEGIASE
+470 ALTEGIAAE

-487 VVYSHIAALVFSIL
+487 VVFSHIAALVFSIL

-511 KKVPNHANHEN
+511 KKVPDHANRKD

-528 VTWFNIGFSKVEKG
+528 VIWFNIGFHKVEKA
-542 YHRLLKW
+542 YQKLLGW
-549 ALGHRKTVMG
+549 ALGHRKTVII
-559 SAIIMMIGSLM
+559 SAIVMMVGSLA
-570 LIPMIGAE
+570 LTPMIGAE

-602 TEKVAKQVEDIVNTV
+602 TEKVAKQVEAIVNQV
-617 PEKDIISTSIGS
+617 PEKDIVATSIGS
-629 NGSPIASTLSSNQA
+629 NGSPLASTLSSNQA
-643 NITLMLVDVTKRTR
+643 TISLKLVDVTQRQR
-657 SSDDIVMDLQKQL
+657 SSEDIVIDLTK
-670 KPIAGPEIKVS
+670 KMKSIAGPEITVS
-681 AAQGMSTG
+681 AAEGMSTG
-689 SPIEMTVRGDDLDV
+689 SPIELTVRGDDLDV
-703 LKDISSIVKGEVESV
+703 LKDISSIIKGEVESI
-718 PGTSN
+718 PGTNN
-723 VTTSMEE
+723 VTTSLEE

-738 VNAEKAGLYGL
+738 VDAEKASLYGL
-749 STGQILSSV
+749 TTGQILSAV

-777 DIKLKLPENYQEDI
+777 DIKLQLPENYQEDI

-801 PGGAQIALSSVASIS
+801 PGGAQVALSSVASIS
-816 RVDVPLTI
+816 KVDVPLTI
-824 NRSNLTREVKVT
+824 NRSNMTREVKIT
-836 SDLAGRDLNSVFN
+836 SDLAGRDLNSVTK
-849 DIQAKINKL
+849 DIQAKVDKL
-858 NLPDGYKVEFGGQ
+858 NLPDGYKLEFGGQ
-871 SEDMAESFGSLGLAI
+871 SEDMAESFGSLALAI
-886 ILSVVLLYMV
+886 VLSVVLLYMV
-896 MAAQFESLY
+896 MASQFESLY

-917 ITGVLLGL
+917 VTGVLLGL
-925 LVTGTTISVS
+925 LVTGTPISVS
-935 VFIGYILLIG
+935 VLIGYILLIG

-960 LRAKGWELHDAI
+960 LRAQGWELRDAI

-989 TILAIGPLAFSG
+989 TILAIGPLAFGG

-1011 AVTVI
+1011 AITVI

-1027 VLVPVVASWF
+1027 VLVPVVTTSF
-1037 DDMGKKSRMRKQKR
+1037 DERGKKRREKR
-1051 KEKKAEKKA
+1051 ALRKA
-1060 KKIAP
+1060 KKEAKKNAKKAP
-1065 ALES
+1065 ALEV

>member
-1 MRSRIYKLRAY
+1 MN
-12 KFLYVQKEEV
+12 V
-22 SGLNFS
+22 S
-28 ELSIKRPVTMIML
+28 ELSIKRPVLMIML
-41 TLAMIIFGF
+41 TVAMMIFGF

-77 GSPSEVEKLVTKP
+77 ASPSEVEKLVTKP

-95 GTVSDLDSISSV
+95 GTVANLDSIQSV

-122 TDLDQATLNI
+122 TDLDMATLDM

-146 AKAPRVLR
+146 ARSPRVLR
-154 IDPNSQ
+154 IDPNSM
-160 PIIQFAVTGD
+160 PIITFAVTGED
-170 QDINRLKEL
+170 DVNRLKDL

-191 DGVAAASISGGQ
+191 DGVASASLSGGQ
-203 NRVVNIVVD
+203 SRVIDIVVD
-212 PAKLAAYGLSLDQ
+212 PAKLSAYGLTLDQ
-225 LQQALSTSNLSGSAG
+225 LSQALSASNLSGSG
-240 AVREGDEK
+240 GIVREGDEK
-248 LNIRVQGEFANVDQ
+248 LSIRVQGEYANVEQ

-271 GNSIRLSDVAEVQDT
+271 GNSIRLSDIAQVNDT
-286 REEITQLS
+286 REPVSQIS

-300 SLGISITKASGGNTI
+300 SLGISIIKASGGNTI
-315 EVADGVKKELEKI
+315 EVADQVKKEMEKI
-328 KKDLPD
+328 KAELPE
-334 NMQITTTLDTS
+334 NIEVIMTMDTS

-356 EHALLGGLVGVI
+356 EHALLGGGIGMI

-379 MLIAIIVL
+379 MLVAVIVL
-387 PVSIIAT
+387 PVSIVAT

-442 EAALVGSKEVGTA
+442 EAALIGSKEVGTA

-470 ALTEGIASE
+470 AMTEGIAAE

-487 VVYSHIAALVFSIL
+487 VVYSHIAALVFSLL

-511 KKVPNHANHEN
+511 KKVPDHGEIKN

-528 VTWFNIGFSKVEKG
+528 VIWFNIGFKKLEKA
-542 YHRLLKW
+542 YRVVLKW
-549 ALGHRKTVMG
+549 ALGHRKTVMI
-559 SAIIMMIGSLM
+559 SSVVLMVGSLA
-570 LIPMIGAE
+570 LTPMIGAE
-578 FIPSMDQGQI
+578 FIPAMDEGQVN
-588 SVSIKM
+588 VSIKM

-602 TEKVAKQVEDIVNTV
+602 TEKVAKQVEEIVNTV
-617 PEKDIISTSIGS
+617 PEKDIVSTSIGS
-629 NGSPIASTLSSNQA
+629 SGSPLASSLSSHMA
-643 NITLMLVDVTKRTR
+643 SVTLTLVDVTERQR
-657 SSDDIVMDLQKQL
+657 SSDAIAIELRQKLQN
-670 KPIAGPEIKVS
+670 IAGPEITVS
-681 AAQGMSTG
+681 ASQSMSTG
-689 SPIEMTVRGDDLDV
+689 SPIQVNLSGDDLDV
-703 LKDISSIVKGEVESV
+703 LRDISDIIKGEIETI
-718 PGTSN
+718 PGTTN
-723 VTTSMEE
+723 VSTSLQA
-730 SRQEFEVK
+730 SLKEFEVK
-738 VNAEKAGLYGL
+738 VDAQKASMYGL
-749 STGQILSSV
+749 TTGQILSSV

-777 DIKLKLPENYQEDI
+777 DVKLKLPEEYQEDI

-801 PGGAQIALSSVASIS
+801 PGGAQIALSSVATIS
-816 RVDVPLTI
+816 KVDIPVSI
-824 NRSNLTREVKVT
+824 NRTNLTRQVSIT
-836 SDLAGRDLNSVFN
+836 SDLEGRDLNSVSTE
-849 DIQAKINKL
+849 IQAKLANL
-858 NLPDGYKVEFGGQ
+858 NLPDGYKIDFGGQ
-871 SEDMAESFGSLGLAI
+871 SEDMMESFASLGLAVL
-886 ILSVVLLYMV
+886 LSVVLLYMV

-917 ITGVLLGL
+917 ISGVLLGL
-925 LVTGTTISVS
+925 LVTGTPISVS

-953 LIDYVNQ
+953 MIDYVNQ
-960 LRAKGWELHDAI
+960 LRAKGWEMSEAL
-972 LHAGPIRLR
+972 LHAAPVRLR

-989 TILAIGPLAFSG
+989 TILAIGPLAFAG

-1011 AVTVI
+1011 AITVI
-1016 FGLSFATLITL
+1016 FGLSFSTLITL

-1037 DDMGKKSRMRKQKR
+1037 HDMGRKR
-1051 KEKKAEKKA
+1051 KEKRLRKQQKKLQ
-1060 KKIAP
+1060 KKQQKTVP

>member
-1 MRSRIYKLRAY
+1 
-12 KFLYVQKEEV
+12 
-22 SGLNFS
+22 LNFS

-41 TLAMIIFGF
+41 TVAMLIFGF

-77 GSPSEVEKLVTKP
+77 GSPAEVEKLVTKP

-95 GTVSDLDSISSV
+95 GTVSNLDSIQSV
-107 SIEGASQVILMFNWG
+107 SVEGASQVILMFNWG
-122 TDLDQATLNI
+122 TDLDQATLDM
-132 REKVDQVRGALPDS
+132 REKVDQIRGMLPDS
-146 AKAPRVLR
+146 ANAPRVLR

-160 PIIQFAVTGD
+160 PIITFAVTGEE
-170 QDINRLKEL
+170 DINKLKDMA
-179 TEDLIQSRLERI
+179 EDLIQSRLERI
-191 DGVAAASISGGQ
+191 DGVASAAISGGQ
-203 NRVVNIVVD
+203 DRVVNVTVD
-212 PAKLAAYGLSLDQ
+212 PAKISAYGLTLDQ
-225 LQQALSTSNLSGSAG
+225 IQQSLGSSNLSGSAG
-240 AVREGDEK
+240 SVREGDGK
-248 LNIRVQGEFANVDQ
+248 LNIRVQGEFTSVDQ
-262 IALTPINVG
+262 IALTPVSL
-271 GNSIRLSDVAEVQDT
+271 GNGSSIRLSDIAEVKDT
-286 REEITQLS
+286 VEEISQLS

-315 EVADGVKKELEKI
+315 EVADGVMKEMEALKN
-328 KKDLPD
+328 DLPA
-334 NMQITTTLDTS
+334 NIQVTTTLDTS
-345 TYIKDSIYTTA
+345 KYIKDSIYTTA
-356 EHALLGGLVGVI
+356 EHALLGGLVGIV

-387 PVSIIAT
+387 PVSIVAT

-428 ENIFRQREQGKGMM
+428 ENIFRQREKGKGMM
-442 EAALVGSKEVGTA
+442 EAALIGSKEVGTA

-487 VVYSHIAALVFSIL
+487 VVFSHIAALVFSIL

-511 KKVPNHANHEN
+511 KKVPDHGNRKD

-528 VTWFNIGFSKVEKG
+528 VIWFNIGFHKVEKG
-542 YHRLLKW
+542 YQGLLRW
-549 ALGHRKTVMG
+549 ALGRRKTVMV
-559 SAIIMMIGSLM
+559 AATVMMIASLA
-570 LIPMIGAE
+570 LTPMIGAE
-578 FIPSMDQGQI
+578 FIPSMDQGQV

-602 TEKVAKQVEDIVNTV
+602 TEKVAKQVEEIVNQV
-617 PEKDIISTSIGS
+617 PEKDIVSTSIGS
-629 NGSPIASTLSSNQA
+629 NGSPLASTLSSNQA
-643 NITLMLVDVTKRTR
+643 TITLILVDVTERQR
-657 SSDDIVMDLQKQL
+657 SSDDIVLDLTEKV
-670 KPIAGPEIKVS
+670 KSIPGPEIKVS

-689 SPIEMTVRGDDLDV
+689 SPLQITVRGDDLNV
-703 LKDISSIVKGEVESV
+703 LKDISAIVKGEVESV
-718 PGTSN
+718 KGTNN
-723 VTTSMEE
+723 VTTSLEE

-738 VNAEKAGLYGL
+738 VNAEKASLYGL
-749 STGQILSSV
+749 TTGQVLSSV

-777 DIKLKLPENYQEDI
+777 DINLKLPENYQEDI

-801 PGGAQIALSSVASIS
+801 PGGAQIALSSVATVSK
-816 RVDVPLTI
+816 VDVPLSI
-824 NRSNLTREVKVT
+824 NRSNLTREVSVT
-836 SDLAGRDLNSVFN
+836 SDLAGRDLNSVSTEVR
-849 DIQAKINKL
+849 AKLDKL
-858 NLPDGYKVEFGGQ
+858 TLPDGYKLEFGGQ
-871 SEDMAESFGSLGLAI
+871 SQDMAESFGSLGLAI
-886 ILSVVLLYMV
+886 VLSVVLLYMV

-917 ITGVLLGL
+917 VTGVLLGL
-925 LVTGTTISVS
+925 LVTGTPISVS
-935 VFIGYILLIG
+935 VLIGYILLIG

-960 LRAKGWELHDAI
+960 LRAQGWELNDAI
-972 LHAGPIRLR
+972 LHAGPVRLR

-1011 AVTVI
+1011 AITVI

-1037 DDMGKKSRMRKQKR
+1037 DDLGKKFRSKR
-1051 KEKKAEKKA
+1051 NKKKEKKM
-1060 KKIAP
+1060 AP
-1065 ALES
+1065 ALEA